1 MKESELDIAR
11 SLVSDYLSR
20 FGGRVALE
28 ARIFHFAESC
38 AFLFVRIMVALPVLM
53 L

>member
-11 SLVSDYLSR
+11 SLASDYLSR